1 MNWVFGKIIT
11 AMVTPFD
18 ENDNLNFASLKKLVD
33 HLLKNKTS
41 CILVTGTTGESPT
54 LSDVEKI
61 VLYEKVLEYVNKKV
75 PVIAGIGTNST
86 KKTIEFMK
94 KIEHLDLSGYLI
106 VVPYYNKPDQ
116 EGIYQHFKLI
126 ASNTKKPIL
135 IYNIPSRTGV
145 DIEFSTIKRL
155 KEIENIVGIKESN
168 NNIDKIKQIKKELKD
183 FKAYVGDDVLLYD
196 AIKNNADGIVSVASH
211 LYGKSINNII
221 QLIKKKRYKDAKD
234 IFAIYKPKFQALFV
248 KPNPVP
254 IKQALNKLGF
264 NVGSVRLPLVEMDDE
279 LKNEMYKI
287 LGI

>member
-1 MNWVFGKIIT
+1 MFGKIIT

-18 ENDNLNFASLKKLVD
+18 ENDNLNLASLKKLVD

>member
-18 ENDNLNFASLKKLVD
+18 ENDNLNLASLKKLVD